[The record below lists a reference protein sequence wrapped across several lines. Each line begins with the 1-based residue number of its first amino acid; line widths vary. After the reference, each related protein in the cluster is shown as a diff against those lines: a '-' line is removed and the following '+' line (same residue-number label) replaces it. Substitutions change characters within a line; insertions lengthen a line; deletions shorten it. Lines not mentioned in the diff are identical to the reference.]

1 MSHVISNNRINYG
14 MVLGKF
20 LVKVFAALIY
30 SGDSEE
36 RLLHDVPGSEACDGH

>member
-1 MSHVISNNRINYG
+1 MCHITSNNRIYYG

-30 SGDSEE
+30 SGDSAE
-36 RLLHDVPGSEACDGH
+36 RLLHDVPGSEAFDGH